1 MINRNQVRLSRLTLG
16 LIAALATAPAFAQST
31 SATVAGR
38 IVDERGQAVA
48 GATIEILHEPSG
60 SSKSVTT
67 DADGR
72 FISRGLRVGGPY
84 VVKARKDG
92 SIDATKTNV
101 FTTLNDSTPVELT
114 LNPAATRLDMVTVV
128 GSRQPSVFSPDNMGA
143 TTNITEEQITQMP
156 SIGRSI
162 QDYVRF
168 DPRIVQTDKE
178 RGEISAAGQNNRF
191 NNIRVDGVPTN
202 DQFGLNASGLPS
214 VNNPISIDWIQ
225 GFNVGISDFDVTQKD
240 FVGANINAVT
250 KSGGNEFHGAAYGVY
265 RTSDMVGDNP
275 SNFTAFDEEY
285 TYGGYISGPLIQ
297 DRLFFFA
304 GYEEFAR
311 TKIAPDVGVEGSGAS
326 TIARGVTQ
334 ADVDRIT
341 QIARGFGLDPGDS
354 NSSNADNTDVKKLV
368 KLDWNI
374 NDDHRMTL
382 RYNSTDGQVQR
393 LPNLSANAFS
403 LSSNWYQ
410 DNIKFESWAALLY
423 SNWTDNFSTEANI
436 SYATYDSVPT
446 FATRAPQ
453 VRVNV
458 ASGTGVFFG
467 TERSRQAN
475 VLGVDT
481 LTAYFAGDLVVGDH
495 TVRFGGDYEES
506 DVFNLFLQDVF
517 GNYTFNSIDDFAAQR
532 WRFFTLQQSNSGNL
546 NDAAADFGFGNL
558 GLFLQDTWAVNSN
571 LTIMAGA
578 RWDKT
583 LIQSRPQFN
592 AAAQT
597 AFGLTNTDTNDGQG
611 TFQPRVGFN
620 YTFDTERPMQVRGG
634 VGLFQGSAPGVWV
647 SNIFSNPGVLNTTF
661 PGQNGVGFNPNP
673 DTQTPPSATPPAQN
687 VDFLDPGFQQ
697 PTVWKMNLALEHELP
712 WYGLVAS
719 VEYLRNE
726 VDEAVT
732 FTNLNLGESGPL
744 LPDGRESFWTRIDPT
759 GFNSNGATGGNQS
772 RARRNRNFNNV
783 ILLGNTSKGSSSN
796 VTVALEKPFSD
807 NWAAKVAYTRGD
819 SNEVSPATSSVAFSN
834 WNGRAIFNPNEQN
847 SATARSETHDR
858 ITATVTYVIPWAKDV
873 DTTFGLFYEGRS
885 GRPISY
891 VFNGDANGDGQ
902 NGNDLFFIPTVAG
915 ARFTAASSAADIAA
929 FNSFIDANPY
939 LSSRRGLVA
948 DRSGD
953 RDGWVNQVDLRI
965 SQSFPGGWGNKAEFF
980 LDIQNIGN
988 LIDKDWGHITETS
1001 FPSSLSIAR
1010 FAGVNANNEFVFD
1023 VSNFVNEGTGA
1034 VSLPSKIRRDV
1045 AGESRWSAQ
1054 IGFRYEF

>member
-1 MINRNQVRLSRLTLG
+1 MINRNQLRLSRLTLG
-16 LIAALATAPAFAQST
+16 LMAALATAPAFAQST

-38 IVDERGQAVA
+38 IVNEQGAAVA
-48 GATIEILHEPSG
+48 GATVEIVHQPSG
-60 SSKSVTT
+60 TTKIVTT

-72 FISRGLRVGGPY
+72 FSTRGLRVGGPY
-84 VVKARKDG
+84 VVKASKDG

-101 FTTLNDSTPVELT
+101 FTTLSDATPVELT
-114 LNPAATRLDMVTVV
+114 LNADATRLESVAVI

-143 TTNITEEQITQMP
+143 TTNITAEQISEMP
-156 SIGRSI
+156 SIGRTI

-191 NNIRVDGVPTN
+191 NNIRIDGVPTN
-202 DQFGLNASGLPS
+202 DQFGLNPSGLPA

-225 GFNVGISDFDVTQKD
+225 SFNVGISDFDVTQKD

-250 KSGGNEFHGAAYGVY
+250 KSGGNEIHGSAYGVY
-265 RTSDMVGDNP
+265 RSSDMVGQ
-275 SNFTAFDEEY
+275 NFNAFDEEY
-285 TYGGYISGPLIQ
+285 TYGAYVSGPLIK
-297 DRLFFFA
+297 DKLFFFV
-304 GYEEFAR
+304 GYEEFER

-334 ADVDRIT
+334 ADVDRISE
-341 QIARGFGLDPGDS
+341 IARSFGLEPGTSDS
-354 NSSNADNTDVKKLV
+354 GNANNTDTKYLA

-374 NDDHRMTL
+374 NDDHRLTL
-382 RYNSTDGQVQR
+382 RYNQTDGQVQR

-423 SNWTDNFSTEANI
+423 SNWSDNFSTEANI
-436 SYATYDSVPT
+436 SYSTYDSVPSFET
-446 FATRAPQ
+446 ASAPQ

-458 ASGTGVFFG
+458 PSGTGVFFG

-475 VLGVDT
+475 ILGVDT
-481 LTAYFAGDLVVGDH
+481 LTAYFAGDWVLGDH
-495 TVRFGGDYEES
+495 SIRFGFDYEDN

-517 GNYTFNSIDDFAAQR
+517 GNFTFNSIADFAAQR
-532 WRFFTLQQSNSGNL
+532 WRFFTLQQSNTGNVR
-546 NDAAADFGFGNL
+546 DAAADFGFGNL
-558 GLFLQDTWAVNSN
+558 GLFLQDTWQVNDN
-571 LTIMAGA
+571 LTVMAGA

-592 AAAQT
+592 PAAQS

-611 TFQPRVGFN
+611 TFQPRAGFN
-620 YTFDTERPMQVRGG
+620 YTFDSELQTQIRGG

-647 SNIFSNPGVLNTTF
+647 SNIFSNPGVLSTIF
-661 PGQNGVGFNPNP
+661 PGQNGVGFDADPGNL
-673 DTQTPPSATPPAQN
+673 TPPAATPPASN
-687 VDFLDPGFQQ
+687 VDFLDPSFQQ
-697 PTVWKMNLALEHELP
+697 PTVWKMNLAIERELP

-732 FTNLNLGESGPL
+732 FTNLNLGDATGV

-759 GFNSNGATGGNQS
+759 AFNSNGATGGNQS
-772 RARRNRNFNNV
+772 RSQRNRSFNNV
-783 ILLGNTSKGSSSN
+783 ILLGNTSKGSSDN
-796 VTVALEKPFSD
+796 LTLALEKPYSD
-807 NWAAKVAYTRGD
+807 NWSAKVAYTFGD

-834 WNGRAIFNPNEQN
+834 WNGRAIFNPNEQIN
-847 SATARSETHDR
+847 STARSETRDR
-858 ITATVTYVIPWAKDV
+858 ITAMATYTIPWATDV
-873 DTTFGLFYEGRS
+873 ETTFGLFYEGRS

-891 VFNGDANGDGQ
+891 TFVGDANGDGQ
-902 NGNDLFFIPTVAG
+902 NGNDLFYIPNPGEVA
-915 ARFTAASSAADIAA
+915 FTAASSAADIAA
-929 FNSFIDANPY
+929 FQSFIDNNSF
-939 LSSRRGLVA
+939 LSSQRGSVA
-948 DRSGD
+948 DRSSD

-965 SQSFPGGWGNKAEFF
+965 SQSFPGGWGNKAEIF

-988 LIDKDWGHITETS
+988 MIDKDWGHINEVA
-1001 FPSSLSIAR
+1001 FPSSLQIAR
-1010 FAGVNANNEFVFD
+1010 FAGVNANDQFVFD
-1023 VSNFVNEGTGA
+1023 VSSFVNESTGA
-1034 VSLPSKIRRDV
+1034 VSLPSKNRRDV
-1045 AGESRWSAQ
+1045 VGESRWSAQ
-1054 IGFRYEF
+1054 VGFRYTF

>member
-1 MINRNQVRLSRLTLG
+1 MINRNQLRLSRLTLG
-16 LIAALATAPAFAQST
+16 LMAALATAPAFAQST

-38 IVDERGQAVA
+38 IVDDQGAAVA
-48 GATIEILHEPSG
+48 GATVEIVHQPSG
-60 SSKSVTT
+60 TTKSVTT

-72 FISRGLRVGGPY
+72 FSTRGLRVGGPY
-84 VVKARKDG
+84 VVKAHKDG

-114 LNPAATRLDMVTVV
+114 LNSAATRLEMVAVV
-128 GSRQPSVFSPDNMGA
+128 GSRAPTVFSPDNMGA
-143 TTNITEEQITQMP
+143 TTNITAEQISEMP
-156 SIGRSI
+156 SIGRTI

-191 NNIRVDGVPTN
+191 NNIRIDGVPTN
-202 DQFGLNASGLPS
+202 DQFGLNASGLPA

-225 GFNVGISDFDVTQKD
+225 SFNVGISDFDVTQKD

-265 RTSDMVGDNP
+265 RSSDMVGQDFN
-275 SNFTAFDEEY
+275 AFDEEY
-285 TYGGYISGPLIQ
+285 TYGAYVSGPLIQ
-297 DRLFFFA
+297 DKLFFFV
-304 GYEEFAR
+304 GYEEFER

-334 ADVDRIT
+334 ADVDRISE
-341 QIARGFGLDPGDS
+341 IARGFGLEPGNSDS
-354 NSSNADNTDVKKLV
+354 GNADNTDTKYLV

-374 NDDHRMTL
+374 NDDQRLTL
-382 RYNSTDGQVQR
+382 RYNQTDGQVQR
-393 LPNLSANAFS
+393 LPNLRENAFS

-423 SNWTDNFSTEANI
+423 SNWSDNFSTEANI
-436 SYATYDSVPT
+436 SYSTYDSAPS
-446 FATRAPQ
+446 FETRSPQ

-458 ASGTGVFFG
+458 PSGTGVFFG

-475 VLGVDT
+475 ILGVDT
-481 LTAYFAGDLVVGDH
+481 LTAYFAGDWIVGNH
-495 TVRFGGDYEES
+495 TIRFGGDFEDN
-506 DVFNLFLQDVF
+506 DVFNLFLQDVN
-517 GNYTFNSIDDFAAQR
+517 GNFTFNSIADFEAQR
-532 WRFFTLQQSNSGNL
+532 WRFFTLQQSNTGDVR
-546 NDAAADFGFGNL
+546 DAAADFGFGNL
-558 GLFLQDTWAVNSN
+558 GLFVQDTWLVNDK
-571 LTIMAGA
+571 LTVMLGA

-592 AAAQT
+592 QAAET

-611 TFQPRVGFN
+611 TFQPRAGFN
-620 YTFDTERPMQVRGG
+620 YTFDSERQTQLRGG
-634 VGLFQGSAPGVWV
+634 IGLFQGSAPGVWV
-647 SNIFSNPGVLNTTF
+647 SNIFSNPGVLSTIF
-661 PGQNGVGFNPNP
+661 PGQNGVGFNADP
-673 DTQTPPSATPPAQN
+673 DALTPPAATPPAAN
-687 VDFLDPGFQQ
+687 VDFLDPSFQQ
-697 PTVWKMNLALEHELP
+697 PTVWKMNLAIEHELP

-732 FTNLNLGESGPL
+732 FTNLNLGDATGV

-759 GFNSNGATGGNQS
+759 AFNSNGATGGNQS
-772 RARRNRNFNNV
+772 RSQRNRSFNNV
-783 ILLGNTSKGSSSN
+783 ILLGNTSKGSSDN
-796 VTVALEKPFSD
+796 LTLALEKPYSD
-807 NWAAKVAYTRGD
+807 NWAAKVAYTFGD

-834 WNGRAIFNPNEQN
+834 WNGRAIFNPNEQIN
-847 SATARSETHDR
+847 ATARSETRDR
-858 ITATVTYVIPWAKDV
+858 ITGMVTYTIPWATDV
-873 DTTFGLFYEGRS
+873 ETTFGLFYEGRS

-891 VFNGDANGDGQ
+891 TFVGDANGDGV
-902 NGNDLFFIPTVAG
+902 NGNDLFYIPNPGEVA
-915 ARFTAASSAADIAA
+915 FTAASSAADIAA
-929 FNSFIDANPY
+929 FQGFIDNNSF
-939 LSSRRGLVA
+939 LSSQRGSVA
-948 DRSGD
+948 DRSSD

-965 SQSFPGGWGNKAEFF
+965 SQSFPGGWGNKAEIF

-988 LIDKDWGHITETS
+988 MIDKDWGHINEVA

-1010 FAGVNANNEFVFD
+1010 FAGVNADGQFVFD
-1023 VSNFVNEGTGA
+1023 VSSFTNESTGA
-1034 VSLPSKIRRDV
+1034 VSLPSKSRRDV

-1054 IGFRYEF
+1054 VGFRYTF